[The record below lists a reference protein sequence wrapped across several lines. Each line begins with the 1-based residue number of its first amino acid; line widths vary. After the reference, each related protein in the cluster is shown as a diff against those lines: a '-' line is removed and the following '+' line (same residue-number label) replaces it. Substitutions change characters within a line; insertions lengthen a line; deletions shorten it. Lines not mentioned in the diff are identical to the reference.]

1 MKRGSCKGKLETVK
15 AVLRTVNHV
24 SLGWNA
30 EEPFVIPYILTYR
43 VLEVILER
51 RVNTISCSG
60 RSPFQTV
67 PS

>member
-24 SLGWNA
+24 SLGWNT
-30 EEPFVIPYILTYR
+30 EELFIIAYILTYR
-43 VLEVILER
+43 VPEVILER

-60 RSPFQTV
+60 RSPFQTL